1 MAKGSR
7 YRMPL
12 KRRREGKTNYYKRRK
27 MIISGKPRLVV
38 RILSRGV
45 VAQVIEAKP
54 RGDVTLVSAVSKEL
68 SRYGWKAGGKNLPAA
83 YLVGML
89 AALKAKKKGI
99 EEAILD
105 IGLHA
110 PTRGA
115 RVFAAA
121 KGAVDAGLH
130 VPLGES
136 VIPDEERIR
145 GEHIAAYASML
156 AEEDEEAFK
165 RRFSGYLASG
175 FDPRSLPQHF
185 EEVKGKILSEF
196 SEG

>member
-1 MAKGSR
+1 MARGGR
-7 YRMPL
+7 YKLPL

-27 MIISGKPRLVV
+27 MILSGKPRLVV
-38 RILSRGV
+38 RVLSRSII
-45 VAQVIEAKP
+45 AQVIKARP
-54 RGDVTLVSAVSKEL
+54 GGDVTVASAVSKEL
-68 SRYGWKAGGKNLPAA
+68 ARYGWKGGGKNLPAA
-83 YLVGML
+83 YLTGML
-89 AALKAKKKGI
+89 AALKAKKEGV

-136 VIPDEERIR
+136 VVPDDERIR
-145 GEHIAAYASML
+145 GEHIAAYASL
-156 AEEDEEAFK
+156 LFERDEEEYR
-165 RRFSGYLASG
+165 RRFSKYLEAG
-175 FDPRSLPQHF
+175 LDPRELPSHF
-185 EEVKGKILSEF
+185 EEVKERILGEF
-196 SEG
+196 SS

>member
-1 MAKGSR
+1 VAKGSR

-12 KRRREGKTNYYKRRK
+12 KRRREGRTNYYKRRR

-38 RILSRGV
+38 RVLSRGI
-45 VAQVIEAKP
+45 VAQVVEARP
-54 RGDVTLVSAVSKEL
+54 RGDVTLASAVSREL
-68 SRYGWKAGGKNLPAA
+68 AKYGWKAGGKNLPAA

-89 AALKAKKKGI
+89 AALRARRRGV

-136 VIPDEERIR
+136 VVPGEERIR
-145 GEHIAAYASML
+145 GEHIAAYASTL
-156 AEEDEEAFK
+156 AEEDEEAYK

-175 FDPRSLPQHF
+175 FDPRGFPGHF
-185 EEVKGKILSEF
+185 EEVKERILSEY